1 MIIVG
6 GTPSDIAAAK
16 SDKKVII
23 LEQSSVLDGV
33 LSSVVIRLDDYYLAL
48 NSGVIE
54 SFRQRVRT
62 YHRSELANDPLVR
75 AHLKIPIARKKITRS
90 RYLVSLRGS
99 GTFQCCPHQK

>member
-6 GTPSDIAAAK
+6 GTPAGIAAAK

-33 LSSVVIRLDDYYLAL
+33 LSSVVIRLDDYYLAS

-54 SFRQRVRT
+54 SFRERVR
-62 YHRSELANDPLVR
+62 D
-75 AHLKIPIARKKITRS
+75 IP
-90 RYLVSLRGS
+90 
-99 GTFQCCPHQK
+99 P

>member
-6 GTPSDIAAAK
+6 GTPSGIAAAK

-99 GTFQCCPHQK
+99 GTFQC